1 VPVVAARSRTDA
13 PSADDGIRLTVAAVA
28 ARLGVAAPTLRT
40 WDRRYGLGPSGHT
53 AGSHRRYNAS
63 DISRL
68 ETMRRL
74 TLEGMAPADAAR
86 LATRGGLSAVES
98 IGARDANGPQGR
110 RVSPEADRPP
120 GSDLDDGPTLEI
132 LDPLSLAAAAVESDE
147 GRVRRLVR
155 RATFRTSILAAWR
168 TLVLPALELLAGR
181 DHADRPGHEPE
192 FVLRAAMLAAVREFG
207 STASGSSG
215 DVLILAETAMHVEAH
230 VLAGELSHRGLSTRV
245 IRPRGRTVAEAVAV
259 VRQRGMRMVVLLGEP
274 EGADE
279 VAAAVT
285 ATGEHVFVIAQA
297 RTAADVP
304 EVHRARTLAGAVHE
318 IESLLSEVP
327 HTGKPVGDG

>member
-1 VPVVAARSRTDA
+1 MAARSRTDA

-40 WDRRYGLGPSGHT
+40 WDRRYGLGPSGHA

-98 IGARDANGPQGR
+98 AIEVRDGSGPRGR
-110 RVSPEADRPP
+110 RAAPEADRLP

-132 LDPLSLAAAAVESDE
+132 VDPLSLAAAAVESDE

-155 RATFRTSILAAWR
+155 RAAFGTSILGAWR

-181 DHADRPGHEPE
+181 DHADRPGHDPE
-192 FVLRAAMLAAVREFG
+192 FVLRGAMLAAVREFG
-207 STASGSSG
+207 STTSGSSG
-215 DVLILAETAMHVEAH
+215 DVLVLAEPAMHVEAH
-230 VLAGELSHRGLSTRV
+230 VLAGELSHRGLPARV
-245 IRPRGRTVAEAVAV
+245 VRPRARTVADAVAV
-259 VRQRGMRMVVLLGEP
+259 VHQRGMRLVVLLGEP
-274 EGADE
+274 DGAGE
-279 VAAAVT
+279 VAADVT
-285 ATGEHVFVIAQA
+285 ASGEHVFVIAHT
-297 RTAADVP
+297 RTAADLP
-304 EVHRARTLAGAVHE
+304 DVHRARTLAGAVHE

-327 HTGKPVGDG
+327 HTGNQAGDG